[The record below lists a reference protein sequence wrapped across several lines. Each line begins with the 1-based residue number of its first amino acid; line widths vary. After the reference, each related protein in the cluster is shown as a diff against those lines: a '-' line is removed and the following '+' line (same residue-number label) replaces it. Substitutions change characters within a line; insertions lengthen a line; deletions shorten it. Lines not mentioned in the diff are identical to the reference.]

1 MQIIRNFQHDPLAKD
16 IKSPT
21 VPEVPPMIQQINNQG
36 IDTSELSMLLKS
48 KIIKANEVESNM
60 IKGLDQKGKVI
71 IHNRITKTF
80 APNTP
85 ERSCEKIA

>member
-1 MQIIRNFQHDPLAKD
+1 MDP
-16 IKSPT
+16 T
-21 VPEVPPMIQQINNQG
+21 
-36 IDTSELSMLLKS
+36 ELSVMLKS
-48 KIIKANEVESNM
+48 KLIKANEVAEGTNM
-60 IKGLDQKGKVI
+60 IKGLDQKGKII